1 MFSAPFTM
9 DDGPYG
15 LPDCSQTGD
24 CGEEIYEIPP
34 NYHGIIPNGL
44 AGATGVEASILIIA
58 FVTIVALVTAKWINM
73 VT

>member
-1 MFSAPFTM
+1 M
-9 DDGPYG
+9 DDGYGG
-15 LPDCSQTGD
+15 LPDCSKTGD
-24 CGEEIYEIPP
+24 CDEGIYENPP

-44 AGATGVEASILIIA
+44 GGATGVEASILIIA